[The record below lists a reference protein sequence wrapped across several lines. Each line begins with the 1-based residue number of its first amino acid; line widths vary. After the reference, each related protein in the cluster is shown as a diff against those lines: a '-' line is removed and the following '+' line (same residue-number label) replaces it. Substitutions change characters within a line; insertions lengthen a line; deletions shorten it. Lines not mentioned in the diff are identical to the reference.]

1 MKSVLVT
8 GTSSGIGLV
17 TVKHLIANGFHV
29 YANVRNPDHL
39 KIWKDYQNVTPICFD
54 VRDIKSIESV
64 AKQIPNDLFGIVNNA
79 GISFWSPML
88 DVPEDIF
95 KDVIETNLFGA
106 LNVYKV
112 FFHKLNKVDARI
124 INISSVSGKLI
135 FPHMGPYHVSKAALE
150 TMSDSLRREHLLA
163 GLKHIKTTI
172 IEPGSV
178 DTRLWERAKNTTIF
192 PRDSIF
198 FDSAYKVGH
207 GVIEQEM
214 RNAFPPQ
221 WIAEAILKTL
231 KSRKPKIRLI
241 VSPQKWI
248 FKILLNLPDFIFD
261 KLLIL
266 ITKRFLKG

>member
-1 MKSVLVT
+1 MKNILVT

-17 TVKHLIANGFHV
+17 TVKHLAANGFHV
-29 YANVRNPDHL
+29 YANVRNPIHMD
-39 KIWKDYQNVTPICFD
+39 IWKEHQNVTPICFD
-54 VRDIKSIESV
+54 VRDINSIKKIANE
-64 AKQIPNDLFGIVNNA
+64 IPNDLFAIVNNA
-79 GISFWSPML
+79 GISYWSPLL
-88 DVPEDIF
+88 DVPEEIF
-95 KDVIETNLFGA
+95 RDVIDTNLFGA

-112 FFHKLNKVDARI
+112 FFHKLSKQDARI

-135 FPHMGPYHVSKAALE
+135 FPHMGPYHVSKSALE
-150 TMSDSLRREHLLA
+150 TLSDSLRREHLLA
-163 GLKHIKTTI
+163 GLKYIKTTI

-178 DTRLWERAKNTTIF
+178 DTRLWERARNTTIF
-192 PRDSIF
+192 PKDSIF
-198 FDSAYKVGH
+198 FQSAYNVGH

-221 WIAEAILKTL
+221 WIADAILKTL
-231 KSRKPKIRLI
+231 NSSRPKIRLI